1 MFGRRW
7 FPDGRGWTLA
17 MTIAAL
23 AAASLC
29 ATGAAMAGSGGG
41 CIRVDVDQP
50 VRLPDGNVYPAGVLT
65 LCDTAALSPVAT
77 LHKTYVNGQPI
88 GILISRRRAN
98 ETKDTEPPTVVFQ
111 RDRGTLDLV
120 GYSLPAP
127 RRRGGVTYVL
137 SARMDM
143 PSQEVQQAS
152 STGLSGSLVVLAAS
166 AR

>member
-7 FPDGRGWTLA
+7 FPDGRGRTLA

-29 ATGAAMAGSGGG
+29 VTGAAIAGSGGG

-50 VRLPDGNVYPAGVLT
+50 VRLPDGKVYPAGVLT

-88 GILISRRRAN
+88 GILVSRKRAN
-98 ETKDTEPPTVVFQ
+98 ETKASEPPVVVFQ
-111 RDRGTLDLV
+111 RDRGALDLV
-120 GYSLPAP
+120 GYVLPAS
-127 RRRGGVTYVL
+127 RRSGVTYVL
-137 SARMDM
+137 NAGLM
-143 PSQEVQQAS
+143 PSEEVHQAS

>member
-7 FPDGRGWTLA
+7 FPEGRGRTLA
-17 MTIAAL
+17 MGIAAL

-41 CIRVDVDQP
+41 CIHVDLYEP
-50 VRLPDGNVYPAGVLT
+50 IRLPDGSVYPAGVLT

-88 GILISRRRAN
+88 GILISRRKAN
-98 ETKDTEPPTVVFQ
+98 ETKGSEPPTVVFR
-111 RDRGTLDLV
+111 RDHGALDLV
-120 GYSLPAP
+120 GYALPGP
-127 RRRGGVTYVL
+127 RRGGVTYVL
-137 SARMDM
+137 NARLDM

-152 STGLSGSLVVLAAS
+152 STGLSGSLVVLAAT

>member
-7 FPDGRGWTLA
+7 FPESRGRTLA

-29 ATGAAMAGSGGG
+29 ATGAAMADSGGG

-88 GILISRRRAN
+88 GILVSHRRAN
-98 ETKDTEPPTVVFQ
+98 ETKASEPPTVVFH
-111 RDRGTLDLV
+111 RYRGILDLV
-120 GYSLPAP
+120 GYSLPKP
-127 RRRGGVTYVL
+127 RRSGVTYVL
-137 SARMDM
+137 SASMDM

-152 STGLSGSLVVLAAS
+152 SGGLSGSLVVLAAS